1 LASDQNERINHVT
14 EISFSTRDVA
24 LSSGPLRVRSGGKG
38 RPLVHLHSTA
48 GPRHTKVIEAMADH
62 HLVHSP
68 VMPGFEGTAKHA
80 SVTTIAGLADLVAE
94 FIKSEC
100 GGEADVM
107 GESFG
112 GWIALWLAARH
123 PALVGQLVLEAP
135 AGLRR
140 KELIAVPKDDAH
152 LFSMRHAVAE
162 NAPKDADPDIRKA
175 NRQAMQDYAQ
185 GMEFDEALAGKLG
198 DIKARA
204 LILMG
209 SQDGIIQRESGHILK
224 AGIPQS
230 HLTYIWGAAHAIEY
244 DQPARA
250 ATLILDFLDRGESF
264 LVRQA
269 AGAA

>member
-1 LASDQNERINHVT
+1 MT

-48 GPRHTKVIEAMADH
+48 GPRDTKVLQALADH
-62 HLVHSP
+62 HLVHAP
-68 VMPGFEGTAKHA
+68 VIPGFDGTPKHA
-80 SVTTIAGLADLVAE
+80 SVTTMRELAELVAE
-94 FIKSEC
+94 YISQEC

-152 LFSMRHAVAE
+152 LFSMRHAVPE
-162 NAPKDADPDIRKA
+162 NAPKEANADVRKA

-198 DIKARA
+198 DIKART

-209 SQDGIIQRESGHILK
+209 SRDGIIPRESGHLLK

-230 HLTYIWGAAHAIEY
+230 HLTYIWGAAHAIEF
-244 DQPARA
+244 DQPKRA
-250 ATLILDFLDRGESF
+250 SALILDFLDRGESF